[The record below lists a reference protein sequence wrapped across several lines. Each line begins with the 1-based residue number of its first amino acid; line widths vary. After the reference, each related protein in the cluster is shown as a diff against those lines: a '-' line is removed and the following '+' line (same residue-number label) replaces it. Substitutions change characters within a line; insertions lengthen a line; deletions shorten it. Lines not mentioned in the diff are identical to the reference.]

1 MVCNPLRTAT
11 DDTIILSNYSVSEGI
26 LVQVGCREFGQ
37 RLTTGAKVVT
47 CLSNAWSPAQ
57 TTFKCEWNGEL
68 TTYEKLIIGLS
79 SAGGG
84 VLLFGFLLI
93 CCLALKNRR
102 DGREKDSDVDSYPPS
117 AINEKVGYAQYGNGG
132 GGGGGGGGGIRG
144 YRPSGNYEKKIT
156 SEPRND
162 FRTDPR
168 YDSSKRDPIL
178 WSGYGSNP
186 NPSRETGRPEPA
198 DGYQFYSGKNPQNP
212 SSQYDNRAFERNDYD
227 RSSGYR
233 DTGYQGTNYQQGKRE
248 DYRWNGQLP
257 RAHMARDDRYNRQY

>member
-1 MVCNPLRTAT
+1 MVCSELKTAS
-11 DDTIILSNYSVSEGI
+11 DDTIILSNYSVFQGTA
-26 LVQVGCREFGQ
+26 VQVGCREFGR
-37 RLTTGAKVVT
+37 RLTSGAKFLA
-47 CLSNAWSPAQ
+47 CSNADAWVPTE

-68 TTYEKLIIGLS
+68 NTYEKLIIGLG

-93 CCLALKNRR
+93 CCLALKYRQ
-102 DGREKDSDVDSYPPS
+102 DGREKDSDVNSYPPS
-117 AINEKVGYAQYGNGG
+117 AINEKVGYAQYGN
-132 GGGGGGGGGIRG
+132 GGGGGGIRG

-162 FRTDPR
+162 FKTDSR
-168 YDSSKRDPIL
+168 YDTSKRDPIL

-186 NPSRETGRPEPA
+186 SSNPSRDAGRPEPA

-212 SSQYDNRAFERNDYD
+212 SSQYDNRAFERNDYE
-227 RSSGYR
+227 RGSGYR

-257 RAHMARDDRYNRQY
+257 RAHMARDDRHNRQY